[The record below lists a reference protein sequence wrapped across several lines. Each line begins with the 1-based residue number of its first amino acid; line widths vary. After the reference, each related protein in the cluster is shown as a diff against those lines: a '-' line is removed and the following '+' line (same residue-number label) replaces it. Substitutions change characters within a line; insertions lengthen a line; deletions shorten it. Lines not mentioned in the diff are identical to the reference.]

1 MRRLKACRVDS
12 ASGEIHFILEE
23 SQVRDYS
30 EHFKYY
36 DAAEIKEISKKEATK
51 PLVLL
56 REE

>member
-1 MRRLKACRVDS
+1 MKACRVDS
-12 ASGEIHFILEE
+12 ANGEIHFILEE
-23 SQVRDYS
+23 PQARDNS

-36 DAAEIKEISKKEATK
+36 DAAEIREISKKEATK